1 MDTTADE
8 LANGNHFITSGR
20 KIPAIPSAKYRPIP
34 TPMPASWLR
43 AIVAIAY
50 PKATFMDTP
59 SPARANSSGMRPSAS
74 ASPMP
79 SSETP
84 MIVAPT
90 AAPATP
96 TRNASTSPMMAK
108 IATPTKPAIVYRA
121 RLSPRATAA
130 LSVPH
135 AHSDPAM
142 AAPYS
147 TASSPP
153 MPRTMA
159 RISS

>member
-1 MDTTADE
+1 
-8 LANGNHFITSGR
+8 
-20 KIPAIPSAKYRPIP
+20 
-34 TPMPASWLR
+34 MPASWLR

-50 PKATFMDTP
+50 PNAAFMDIA
-59 SPARANSSGMRPSAS
+59 SPARANSSGMRPSVS

-79 SSETP
+79 SRETP
-84 MIVAPT
+84 MMVAPT
-90 AAPATP
+90 AAPAIP
-96 TRNASTSPMMAK
+96 TRNASARPMTAK
-108 IATPTKPAIVYRA
+108 IATATKPAIVYRA

-135 AHSDPAM
+135 VHSDPAM

-147 TASSPP
+147 TTSSPP
-153 MPRTMA
+153 MPNTIA